1 MLPKGH
7 ECLKNQY
14 WECGIVLTHHRS
26 SQMPVVIFICHVFV
40 TVVTYFLGIITLG
53 ESLASIIIVFS
64 PWIAVILAV
73 SLLYLDVLCQ
83 VPYVIPV

>member
-14 WECGIVLTHHRS
+14 WECDIVLTHHGS
-26 SQMPVVIFICHVFV
+26 SQMPVVIFICHAFV

-53 ESLASIIIVFS
+53 QSLASIIIVFS
-64 PWIAVILAV
+64 VWIAVILAV
-73 SLLYLDVLCQ
+73 GLLYLEVLCQ